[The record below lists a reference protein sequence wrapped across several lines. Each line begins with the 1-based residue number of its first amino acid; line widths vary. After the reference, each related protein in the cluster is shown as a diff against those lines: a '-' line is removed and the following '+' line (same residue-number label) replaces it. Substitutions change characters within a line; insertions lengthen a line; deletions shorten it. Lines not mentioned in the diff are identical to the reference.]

1 MVHSPVKFTANIM
14 KLPPQQQHNNR
25 IYMAFMIRMSVRTQS
40 GSVWR
45 EYNAIQHFSFPRL
58 YYAPC
63 CYFCDCFM
71 AFREKWALTSGI
83 Y

>member
-1 MVHSPVKFTANIM
+1 MPDPQWFVVIFLIIFFFYVILFITRTQHMVHSPVKFTANIM

-45 EYNAIQHFSFPRL
+45 EFNAIQHF
-58 YYAPC
+58 
-63 CYFCDCFM
+63 
-71 AFREKWALTSGI
+71 
-83 Y
+83 